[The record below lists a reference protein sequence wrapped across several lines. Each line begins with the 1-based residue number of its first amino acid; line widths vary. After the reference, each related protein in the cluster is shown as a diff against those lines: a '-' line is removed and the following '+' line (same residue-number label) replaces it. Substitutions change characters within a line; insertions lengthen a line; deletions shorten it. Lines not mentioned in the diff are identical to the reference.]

1 MVVLGTTYYTDC
13 TYRHHLAAITMVC
26 VISRGGSRNCEGGG
40 ACHHAKQC
48 ALLGGFRGML
58 PRKMLH

>member
-40 ACHHAKQC
+40 
-48 ALLGGFRGML
+48 LVTMRSNV
-58 PRKMLH
+58 PS